1 METYI
6 HWRLIGNVPDLE
18 NTVGLRLHNF
28 LFKQLYYSALVT
40 VHPDNFGNNPR
51 EKYFSEKPASCKC
64 FSQRSRPSAL
74 GGGFIKPFLLLVTLI
89 PNYTVTGVAEGC
101 HPSNSQLKSH
111 KNNNEG
117 YVFLS
122 GRKPCCCE
130 SIRNAPAKK
139 MFFRDYLACLNT
151 TERKE

>member
-28 LFKQLYYSALVT
+28 LFKQLYYSVFVT

-64 FSQRSRPSAL
+64 FSQPSGTSAL
-74 GGGFIKPFLLLVTLI
+74 GGGFIKPLLLLVTFI
-89 PNYTVTGVAEGC
+89 PDYPVAGVTEGW

-122 GRKPCCCE
+122 ERKLWCCE
-130 SIRNAPAKK
+130 SIRKTPAEK
-139 MFFRDYLACLNT
+139 MFFRDYLACCNT
-151 TERKE
+151 AERKE